1 MKKVLFT
8 ATVDS
13 HIELF
18 HIPFLKYFKEL
29 GYEVHVATN
38 SDKDILYC
46 DKKIKISFE
55 RSPFKLNNIKAI
67 KQLRKIVNREKYDL
81 IHTHTPMGSVVTR
94 LASKNTRKVNNTKV
108 IYTAH
113 GFHFFKKAP
122 LINWLL
128 FYPIEKYLTKYTDT
142 LILIN
147 EEDYNLAKNKFKKC
161 KNIRFVPGVGID
173 EDKFNFKMS
182 IKDKEILRNTLNLKK
197 DDFVMIY
204 PAEISN
210 RKNQEWLL
218 KCIKDLIKNYPHIH
232 LLLPGKDSLNG
243 QIQNLANNLKLNN
256 NVHFLGFRRDI
267 PKLLKIS
274 DIAISSSKQEGLPV
288 NIMEAMFIGLP
299 IIVTNCRG
307 NRDLIKNN
315 VNGFIVE
322 QEDNNNF
329 INKIE
334 ELYNNEELRK
344 EFGKNNKKD
353 IKKYLLKNILK
364 DMIAIY
370 EESNHEN
377 EN

>member
-1 MKKVLFT
+1 MTNILPCCTSGAFC
-8 ATVDS
+8 
-13 HIELF
+13 I
-18 HIPFLKYFKEL
+18 I
-29 GYEVHVATN
+29 VHGAAG
-38 SDKDILYC
+38 C
-46 DKKIKISFE
+46 QRFFE
-55 RSPFKLNNIKAI
+55 
-67 KQLRKIVNREKYDL
+67 
-81 IHTHTPMGSVVTR
+81 
-94 LASKNTRKVNNTKV
+94 
-108 IYTAH
+108 
-113 GFHFFKKAP
+113 
-122 LINWLL
+122 
-128 FYPIEKYLTKYTDT
+128 
-142 LILIN
+142 
-147 EEDYNLAKNKFKKC
+147 
-161 KNIRFVPGVGID
+161 
-173 EDKFNFKMS
+173 
-182 IKDKEILRNTLNLKK
+182 EILRNTLNLKK
-197 DDFVMIY
+197 DDFVVIY

-218 KCIKDLIKNYPHIH
+218 KCIKDLIIKYPHIH

-243 QIQNLANNLKLNN
+243 KIQNLANNLKLNN
-256 NVHFLGFRRDI
+256 NVHFLGFRKDI

-334 ELYNNEELRK
+334 ELYNNKALRK

-353 IKKYLLKNILK
+353 IKKYFLKNILK